1 MEMTNL
7 EIVEAILSERSCMT
21 SKSISTAAM
30 RKFGISIS
38 PTQVGGA
45 LRSLDK
51 KGKIGVSK
59 NEKNQNV
66 YWILESEG

>member
-1 MEMTNL
+1 MTNL
-7 EIVEAILSERSCMT
+7 EIVEIILNERSCMT

-30 RKFGISIS
+30 RKFGVSIS

-45 LRSLDK
+45 LRSLDR
-51 KGKIGVSK
+51 KGRIGVSK

-66 YWILESEG
+66 YWLVERED

>member
-1 MEMTNL
+1 MTNL
-7 EIVEAILSERSCMT
+7 EIVEIILNERSCMT

-30 RKFGISIS
+30 RKFGVSIS

-45 LRSLDK
+45 LRSLDR
-51 KGKIGVSK
+51 KGRIGVSK

-66 YWILESEG
+66 YWLIERED

>member
-1 MEMTNL
+1 MTNL

-21 SKSISTAAM
+21 SKSISTVAM

-38 PTQVGGA
+38 PTQVGGV

>member
-1 MEMTNL
+1 MTNL
-7 EIVEAILSERSCMT
+7 EIVETILNERSCMT

-30 RKFGISIS
+30 RKFGVSIS

-45 LRSLDK
+45 LRSLDR
-51 KGKIGVSK
+51 KGRIGVSK

-66 YWILESEG
+66 YWLVKSEG